1 MLTYAEDDSDVRFY
15 IYVSSYY
22 YYYVLIL
29 LYMCPHTTMC
39 TYTTIHVSSY
49 YDMCVLIPLYV
60 SSCTL
65 QTCTMPFSEVNEEVS
80 QNEEPSQN
88 AHLHTNRQV
97 RLIHIAHTQPCS
109 RTYSSSCSRRV
120 ALRLRYC
127 CFTAAS
133 AKQYFTAALLEL

>member
-60 SSCTL
+60 SSCSL

-80 QNEEPSQN
+80 QSEEPSQK

-97 RLIHIAHTQPCS
+97 RL
-109 RTYSSSCSRRV
+109 TYSSSCSRRV

-133 AKQYFTAALLEL
+133 AKQYFTAALLQL